1 MNKKLINKISNE
13 LDDKLVKTV
22 ELERKIKTGIY
33 TEKSIKLMKS
43 QLADLLKD
51 CMNLE
56 SFLDDLMAE

>member
-13 LDDKLVKTV
+13 LDDKLAKTA
-22 ELERKIKTGIY
+22 ELERKIKTGAY
-33 TEKSIKLMKS
+33 TEKSIKQIKS